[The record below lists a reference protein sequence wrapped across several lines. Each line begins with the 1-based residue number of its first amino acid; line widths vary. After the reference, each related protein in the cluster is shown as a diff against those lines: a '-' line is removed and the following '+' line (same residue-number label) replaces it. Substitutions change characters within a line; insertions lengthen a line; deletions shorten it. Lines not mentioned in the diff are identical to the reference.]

1 MDRVETG
8 EYNTHMV
15 TRTREREQV
24 LFDTRKAKKAMHS
37 FYKNKNPGNSVF
49 FKGKRMPKKA
59 ATGWEGPAAEKS
71 LCNLNVCKFMQIQI

>member
-59 ATGWEGPAAEKS
+59 ATGWEGPAAVNS
-71 LCNLNVCKFMQIQI
+71 LFPAVNRRNEGPHL